1 MRRLDKE
8 LKTVK
13 IKLATYC
20 TVFQAE
26 MVALHKA
33 VQLATKVASPKV
45 NLCSDSRSA
54 LDDIVSG
61 RSLSPLVVQIRE
73 TLGSLS
79 NHKEVRLYWIKAHV
93 GHEGNERADQL
104 AKEAAHDKKRK
115 PDYDRCPV
123 SKIKRLLRTDSIR
136 RWEEEY
142 GGGTTAST
150 TRFFLPT
157 VASALKAMRE
167 LIEIFSAGLAGF
179 DSVKFTSNSTEVLKN
194 IPVAHRMSEL
204 VEFSSDSQL
213 KILGLHWSPS
223 EDSFVFSVNVEQR
236 KCTKRN
242 ILSTIARLWDVMGFV
257 APLKSLWKN
266 NIDWDEKPPSNISSL
281 WQQFEAELPLLKN
294 LKMSRHV

>member
-1 MRRLDKE
+1 MSKASFDDRRF
-8 LKTVK
+8 
-13 IKLATYC
+13 KLY
-20 TVFQAE
+20 QNK
-26 MVALHKA
+26 L
-33 VQLATKVASPKV
+33 
-45 NLCSDSRSA
+45 SA
-54 LDDIVSG
+54 LFGRVQQIYDSSVDIDGDDVKFEA
-61 RSLSPLVVQIRE
+61 SLANAYTIDKLRE
-73 TLGSLS
+73 DFS
-79 NHKEVRLYWIKAHV
+79 NCV
-93 GHEGNERADQL
+93 NERNEYQL
-104 AKEAAHDKKRK
+104 LSQSDK
-115 PDYDRCPV
+115 
-123 SKIKRLLRTDSIR
+123 
-136 RWEEEY
+136 
-142 GGGTTAST
+142 GTQ
-150 TRFFLPT
+150 
-157 VASALKAMRE
+157 